1 MVKTLHFHTS
11 LDGGVRSYMQPK
23 TKTNKNQPEEREM
36 VRKTW
41 RKMMHDSLGVSMVPR
56 SSEDGRNAWVRGRWT
71 VPTDTKVSPVLRPL
85 ALPLTR

>member
-1 MVKTLHFHTS
+1 
-11 LDGGVRSYMQPK
+11 
-23 TKTNKNQPEEREM
+23 M